1 MICASVPL
9 WKVSSHL
16 DATLGDGLDTSPTCS
31 LDSLLGEAER
41 DDAPADSREPVFL
54 LTAARRAVRCAA

>member
-16 DATLGDGLDTSPTCS
+16 DATVGDEPDTSPTRS
-31 LDSLLGEAER
+31 LDSLLREVDP
-41 DDAPADSREPVFL
+41 DDATADSREPVFL
-54 LTAARRAVRCAA
+54 LMSVRCAA